1 MFRGQ
6 QFTHLLCDCR
16 IVRTKKGDY
25 NMKRLIK
32 SSSNLSKRFRPNY
45 LVDPDED
52 FQMSVSDAIDAQTFS
67 IWDNYRHL
75 IESFTFDEILEA
87 IKEYLEEDGM
97 GLYPLK
103 HGVDFEDI
111 DIAREMLKYDW
122 TGTNSLIVEDKWP
135 TVQEWFEDKFN

>member
-6 QFTHLLCDCR
+6 QFTHLLFNCK

-45 LVDPDED
+45 LVDVDD
-52 FQMSVSDAIDAQTFS
+52 NFTTSVSDAIDAQTFS

-75 IESFTFDEILEA
+75 IGPFTFDEILEV
-87 IKEYLEEDGM
+87 IKQYLEEDGM

-103 HGVDFEDI
+103 CGVDFEDI

-122 TGTNSLIVEDKWP
+122 TGTNSLIVEDEWP

>member
-25 NMKRLIK
+25 NIKRLIK
-32 SSSNLSKRFRPNY
+32 SSSNLDKRFRPNY
-45 LVDPDED
+45 LVDLDED

-75 IESFTFDEILEA
+75 IGPFTFDEILEV

-97 GLYPLK
+97 SLYPLK

-135 TVQEWFEDKFN
+135 TVQEWFKDNFS